1 MAGLIRRP
9 SLFRFLYPGQTVQK
23 CMRVILF
30 ALTFCWAGLGH
41 AQTESQTL
49 IRRAKPG
56 DSYRYDIAMV
66 FSQGPAAIEVKG
78 IADERILSVE
88 DGVLTSQRKLTDIV
102 AQIVGDDQP
111 LPQKDS
117 AKINIADVAE
127 TMMRSRVTGEVLEIR
142 KNRVRGVDYA
152 FAMITSTIVSYEFVK
167 PGDEWQR
174 ILKPKGLA
182 PISLTYRADKAETV
196 GSEPAMVVI
205 VQGKQES
212 KGSIEVQGKVTISAR
227 HGMPLK
233 SEMNL
238 KGMPLGAK
246 GELIDLAITQTL
258 RQP

>member
-1 MAGLIRRP
+1 
-9 SLFRFLYPGQTVQK
+9 
-23 CMRVILF
+23 MRAVLF
-30 ALTFCWAGLGH
+30 ALTFCWAGFGH
-41 AQTESQTL
+41 AQSESHTL

-56 DSYRYDIAMV
+56 DSYRYDVSMI

-102 AQIVGDDQP
+102 AQIVGQDQP
-111 LPQKDS
+111 LPDQES
-117 AKINIADVAE
+117 SKINIADVAE
-127 TMMRSRVTGEVLEIR
+127 TLTRSRVTGEVLEVR

-182 PISLTYRADKAETV
+182 PISISYRAEKMETV
-196 GSEPAMVVI
+196 GSEPAMVVLI
-205 VQGKQES
+205 QGRQES
-212 KGSIEVQGKVTISAR
+212 KGNIQVQGKVTISAR

-233 SEMNL
+233 SELNL
-238 KGMPLGAK
+238 KGMPLGTK